1 MIKIMD
7 NGGYQTFYQTP
18 YKHHHHHSYDDHDGH
33 HGHRPRSYCGIPAA
47 RGKSKGV
54 RRSVGPAAVAT
65 LLVPAHCIVATL
77 PTSTSLG
84 WN

>member
-1 MIKIMD
+1 MIKMD
-7 NGGYQTFYQTP
+7 VTRLFTKPPTNTIII
-18 YKHHHHHSYDDHDGH
+18 SYDDHGGH

>member
-7 NGGYQTFYQTP
+7 VTRLFTKTP
-18 YKHHHHHSYDDHDGH
+18 TNNYHHHHSHDDHDGD